1 MNMKNTF
8 FIALVALSTSVF
20 AQEAPSFLKEFN
32 YTVEV
37 GVTKQKV
44 KFDYFEVKD
53 EQYKELKKV
62 IMKLNKRR
70 KIWVD
75 KSGLLVT
82 HRCVDNWTVMTF
94 SGFGF
99 KRISVFQ
106 E

>member
-1 MNMKNTF
+1 MNMKNTL

-32 YTVEV
+32 YTLETCLSSE
-37 GVTKQKV
+37 GIE
-44 KFDYFEVKD
+44 FEYFEVRD
-53 EQYKELKKV
+53 EQYKELKNV
-62 IMKLNKRR
+62 INKLNRR
-70 KIWVD
+70 RFVRVD
-75 KSGLLVT
+75 KSGMLIT
-82 HRCVDNWTVMTF
+82 KRYVDQWTVMTF